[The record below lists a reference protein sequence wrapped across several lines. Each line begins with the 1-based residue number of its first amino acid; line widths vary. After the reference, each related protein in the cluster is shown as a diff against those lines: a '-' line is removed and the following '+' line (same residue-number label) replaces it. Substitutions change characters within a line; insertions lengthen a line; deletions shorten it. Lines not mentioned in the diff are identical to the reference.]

1 MTRWFGLI
9 GAPSSIGAHWPGQE
23 KAPCAVRS
31 QAGRVLAEAGLDEEG
46 EAAAALV
53 RGVMSAVAGKKTPE
67 KSDGSTD
74 IERG

>member
-1 MTRWFGLI
+1 MVRAHRCPLQHRCPLAQPGKGATRAL
-9 GAPSSIGAHWPGQE
+9 
-23 KAPCAVRS
+23 RS
-31 QAGRVLAEAGLDEEG
+31 QAGRVLAEADLDEEG

-53 RGVMSAVAGKKTPE
+53 RGVVSAVAGKKAPE